1 MQSNNQHAPRYCYV
15 DNTKI
20 EGSSKVGG
28 IVGEIRDGPIYGN
41 IVNAEIT
48 ATAHTAG
55 GIVGYMENSTM
66 TAATNIIR
74 MYNNGVAGATITAP
88 TKVGGLVGDIAKDL
102 NTEAQFFYNNYV
114 HAYLKCEDSEN
125 VSMGIGGSKE
135 NNDTITNTYIY
146 RYSQINNEYMS
157 ENLDTYTDE
166 QFVNADDLKQETT
179 YRNKFGWGAE
189 FTYTSLANNKYPI
202 PRNVTGQDGIDLPV
216 DPEING
222 INVLDSEEHEEDEK
236 VNSNEDNTAGG
247 VVNGL
252 QTNEN
257 GQNEQGVPEGAV
269 ELPEITVYPISAYEI
284 NIDFST
290 IPENTY
296 FTYSINGQEV
306 ETKELDRRTYTFAYN
321 YQDTIEIK
329 LINQGE
335 VSNQAGEVTKQEE
348 AISQETLTTNQEKT
362 IIIEPQDVISKISLK
377 GDMYAYL
384 VGNTIYQG
392 DNAIEGEYVNLYKG
406 KALTKDGYVYDI
418 ETQTIQ
424 KIEEAEKVTE
434 TVDDEEKETTETTAN
449 EETISPIA
457 TSLEETAKSQNSYT
471 YNGNQIDVYGT
482 YSTINGNVKAQIY
495 TIKNGR
501 LSAIT
506 NSLDWKIGNIIT
518 DNYNGKE
525 YQTVL
530 NKEGKLVDIKEALK
544 YPNNFLNEKIVQ
556 VAENEGAEKTE
567 VMVYY
572 ESGKVIV
579 FNYVTGAT
587 IYENEVENNIS
598 LFSFIAERF
607 QNVFS
612 DYEEKQRE
620 YEESQELIA
629 KLEETPIEEAIE
641 IAVSQNSQ
649 NGSNNKNNENS
660 VGENNTWGDNNN
672 NDNEI
677 KTEVDNTIQ
686 TETDNNGNI
695 TNLNRPNYI
704 TVYNPETGAYEVYSE
719 SEIIEGEEEEP
730 VSETTKIQI
739 NGLQN
744 FYGNGKVA
752 DSNKNVN
759 GTAIIAIVII
769 IVLVLLIC
777 LRIYI
782 RSKQKRKYSK

>member
-1 MQSNNQHAPRYCYV
+1 MQQNSQHAPRYCYV
-15 DNTKI
+15 NNTKI

-28 IVGEIRDGPIYGN
+28 IVGEIKDGPIYGC

-55 GIVGYMENSTM
+55 GIVGYMENTTM
-66 TAATNIIR
+66 TAAANRIY

-88 TKVGGLVGDIAKDL
+88 TKVGGMVGDIAKDL

-114 HAYLKCEDSEN
+114 HAYLECEDSES

-247 VVNGL
+247 MLNGL

-257 GQNEQGVPEGAV
+257 GQNEQGVQEGAV

-296 FTYSINGQEV
+296 FTYSINGQEI
-306 ETKELDRRTYTFAYN
+306 ETKKLESRTHTFEYN